1 MKYTCFALGL
11 LLILSCTKTE
21 NTATPSQTSTPQ
33 EDAIKF
39 YTNLDTGKYSVVDTL
54 PLVINIS
61 SKIPTAGVVYSVIIN
76 WTDSSKEIYKLD
88 STSTNNFLNLNIPGF
103 KKSGNYA
110 ATITVTSKSKSS
122 NSDTKTLSI
131 NKPIYFLKSFN
142 YDIDLSGYD
151 FGQNGLAGQIDQTV
165 SQTILYATANGTE
178 HIITNPAY
186 IKATPP
192 LHFVL
197 KNNIWTY
204 ENKYDEGLMDGFR
217 NYDPVDKNGTYVI
230 ANHGNEVSNPRPFGD
245 VFVVKTNGDKLS
257 WTKVSKG
264 KSFYHSAAGG
274 DLDGDGLFDISA
286 VHMGTYENWG
296 EGPHLYKQNTD
307 GSFSQTRDFMDTAG
321 FIGRNLGLGATLI
334 ADVTGDSKKEL
345 ITAEYGFNT
354 TFNKN
359 FNERYGLAIWGYD
372 NVSKRLKNITYLKE
386 IGIYSNP
393 DRGTTSIKAADID
406 RDGDK
411 DILVAVEGSDEINA
425 VQIFKNDGAGNFKPG
440 QIISFKFSDFQ
451 FREFELV
458 DINND
463 GAEDILFHS
472 FHYGVFFRI
481 NPSNLSA
488 GVKLQNNIWINNG
501 GTFSKY
507 PNEINVP
514 NIRPGNLKGY
524 FVNGKIKFIGFG
536 EPDNR
541 IFSFDNRFKLYEITL
556 NLF

>member
-1 MKYTCFALGL
+1 
-11 LLILSCTKTE
+11 
-21 NTATPSQTSTPQ
+21 
-33 EDAIKF
+33 
-39 YTNLDTGKYSVVDTL
+39 
-54 PLVINIS
+54 
-61 SKIPTAGVVYSVIIN
+61 
-76 WTDSSKEIYKLD
+76 
-88 STSTNNFLNLNIPGF
+88 
-103 KKSGNYA
+103 
-110 ATITVTSKSKSS
+110 
-122 NSDTKTLSI
+122 
-131 NKPIYFLKSFN
+131 
-142 YDIDLSGYD
+142 
-151 FGQNGLAGQIDQTV
+151 
-165 SQTILYATANGTE
+165 
-178 HIITNPAY
+178 
-186 IKATPP
+186 
-192 LHFVL
+192 
-197 KNNIWTY
+197 
-204 ENKYDEGLMDGFR
+204 MDGFR

-372 NVSKRLKNITYLKE
+372 NASKRLKNITYLNE

-411 DILVAVEGSDEINA
+411 DLLVAVEGSDEINA

-472 FHYGVFFRI
+472 FHYGALFRI

-501 GTFSKY
+501 GTSSKY
-507 PNEINVP
+507 PYELNVP

-541 IFSFDNRFKLYEITL
+541 TFSFDNRFKLYEITL